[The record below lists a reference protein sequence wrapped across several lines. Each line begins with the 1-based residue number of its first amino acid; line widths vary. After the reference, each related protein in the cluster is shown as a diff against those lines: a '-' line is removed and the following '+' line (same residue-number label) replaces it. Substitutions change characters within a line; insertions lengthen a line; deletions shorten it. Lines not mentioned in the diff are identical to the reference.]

1 MEPNSKG
8 LGHGDGVSVQKSE
21 FKFQGR
27 PFLVPMCRIE
37 GREVVAVGRW
47 LRIATL
53 KDEEW
58 LEGEPVADPTQFVNA
73 LRASGLP
80 ADIFAFSEPI
90 DATPVDG
97 DGKFEIDNAAVIRT
111 DNYKAWWE
119 GLSKTCAGTCGG
131 RRRMES

>member
-1 MEPNSKG
+1 MEANSKG
-8 LGHGDGVSVQKSE
+8 LRVATEIGVSVQKSE
-21 FKFQGR
+21 ISFKGR
-27 PFLVPMCRIE
+27 SFLVPTCRIE

-58 LEGEPVADPTQFVNA
+58 LEGQPVADPTQFVNA

-80 ADIFAFSEPI
+80 ADIFAFSGPI

-97 DGKFEIDNAAVIRT
+97 RRSIR
-111 DNYKAWWE
+111 NRQ
-119 GLSKTCAGTCGG
+119 CGG
-131 RRRMES
+131 DPH